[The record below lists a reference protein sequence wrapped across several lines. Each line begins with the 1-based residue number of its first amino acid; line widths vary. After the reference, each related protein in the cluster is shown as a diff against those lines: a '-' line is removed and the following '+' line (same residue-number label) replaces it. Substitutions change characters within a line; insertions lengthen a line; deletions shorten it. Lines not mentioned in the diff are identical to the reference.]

1 MKVKV
6 KAPSKVFKVEIIDL
20 DARKN
25 KDATKAAGK
34 SKKKVSHHYHNHP
47 YSPLMLKL
55 QKKGNNSSD
64 IDVGNDDGTD
74 ETDGGSK
81 IPKVVKKSQS
91 QYIIKIERVNA
102 CDTHDGKA
110 CIVLPGGKD
119 HYQLTKADK
128 SLWVMMMVCQYIFL
142 F

>member
-1 MKVKV
+1 M
-6 KAPSKVFKVEIIDL
+6 

-25 KDATKAAGK
+25 KDATKAAKK
-34 SKKKVSHHYHNHP
+34 SKKKASHHYHNHP

-64 IDVGNDDGTD
+64 IDVGNNDGTD
-74 ETDGGSK
+74 ETDRGSK
-81 IPKVVKKSQS
+81 TLKVVKKSQS
-91 QYIIKIERVNA
+91 QYVIEIKRANA
-102 CDTHDGKA
+102 CDMHDRKA

-119 HYQLTKADK
+119 HYQLTKVDK
-128 SLWVMMMVCQYIFL
+128 SLWAMMMVCQYIFL